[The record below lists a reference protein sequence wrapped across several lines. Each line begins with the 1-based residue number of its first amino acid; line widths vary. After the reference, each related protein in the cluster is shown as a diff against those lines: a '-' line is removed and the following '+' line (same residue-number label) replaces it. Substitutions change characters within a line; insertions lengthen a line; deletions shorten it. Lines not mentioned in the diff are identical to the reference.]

1 MYGQG
6 TKAVEYI
13 DYWTAIPLNTR
24 VLTFVLV

>member
-6 TKAVEYI
+6 TKAVMYV
-13 DYWTAIPLNTR
+13 DYWAAIPLNTR